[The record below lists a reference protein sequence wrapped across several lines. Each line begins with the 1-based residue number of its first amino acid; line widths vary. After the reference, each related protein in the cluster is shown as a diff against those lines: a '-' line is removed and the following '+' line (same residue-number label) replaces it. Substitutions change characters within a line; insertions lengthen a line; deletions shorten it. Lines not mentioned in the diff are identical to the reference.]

1 MKYLKLYEEITN
13 TRLPDLKKLL
23 DHLVEV
29 FTNIGYYHNNFLSDE
44 LETHFVTKDS
54 GSRIFDLLGD
64 YSSAYIIIIITM
76 RSASKA
82 YDEQIQE
89 YFKIIEGL
97 KIYSENKDWYR
108 ISFEIVGDVDDIIN
122 QITEDSLKM
131 FLDAKKY
138 NIV

>member
-64 YSSAYIIIIITM
+64 YSSAFIIIKIII
-76 RSASKA
+76 RIASNATDK
-82 YDEQIQE
+82 QIPE
-89 YFKIIEGL
+89 YFKTIDGL
-97 KIYSENKDWYR
+97 KLYSEDKDWY
-108 ISFEIVGDVDDIIN
+108 STTFQIVGDVDDIIS
-122 QITEDSLKM
+122 QITKEDIETKIESI
-131 FLDAKKY
+131 KY
-138 NIV
+138 NL

>member
-64 YSSAYIIIIITM
+64 YSSAFIIIKIII
-76 RSASKA
+76 RIASNATDK
-82 YDEQIQE
+82 QIPE
-89 YFKIIEGL
+89 YFKTIDGL
-97 KIYSENKDWYR
+97 KLYSEDKDWY
-108 ISFEIVGDVDDIIN
+108 STTFQIVGDVDDIIS